1 MLVRAETGDET
12 AVSAVNRHTM
22 YRGDIMLLA
31 FYDCVD
37 QAISPYYYSV
47 LSICVNLEKSGKR
60 IMLCKQNGENDMS
73 REELTFTVF
82 LIHQLAE
89 AWGQSPSQVY
99 ERLVKAHI
107 LDEYV
112 IRHYDVLHTLGRDY
126 LIDDITSFLK
136 EKAG

>member
-1 MLVRAETGDET
+1 
-12 AVSAVNRHTM
+12 M
-22 YRGDIMLLA
+22 YLADIMLLA
-31 FYDCVD
+31 FLQLFD
-37 QAISPYYYSV
+37 QAILPYYYSV
-47 LSICVNLEKSGKR
+47 LSNGVNLEKSGRR
-60 IMLCKQNGENDMS
+60 IMLCEQNGENDMS

-136 EKAG
+136 ERAG

>member
-1 MLVRAETGDET
+1 
-12 AVSAVNRHTM
+12 
-22 YRGDIMLLA
+22 
-31 FYDCVD
+31 
-37 QAISPYYYSV
+37 
-47 LSICVNLEKSGKR
+47 
-60 IMLCKQNGENDMS
+60 MLCEQNGENDMS

-89 AWGQSPSQVY
+89 TWGQSPSQVY